1 LKKSNITWLLGVGA
15 VALLLGIFR
24 LSFRLQATGTVR
36 PEGDQAVE
44 KYLQG
49 FASVQ
54 PIDIH
59 THVFK
64 VDSSF
69 KEMLKR
75 LHLHVLDILVV
86 DDMNPAVKAL
96 EPQRSDALAVVRA
109 SPGHVALCTTFDP
122 YRFADPDF
130 VRQTVRQINGD
141 FGKGAVAV
149 KIWKNVGMEIKR
161 ADGAFVMPDD
171 PAFEPIYKD
180 IAEHDHTLVAHLAE
194 PDSCWQS
201 PKLAGLDYGYYKVH
215 PQWYMYMHPDHPKK
229 DRILAAR
236 DHILEMNPK
245 LRMVGAHL
253 GSMETDVDQIAKRF
267 DKFPNFAVDT
277 AARVPYLMLQPRDKV
292 TAFLIKY
299 QDRVVYGTDLQ
310 FGREVTP
317 TSLDQWRET
326 FARDWRF
333 FATDE
338 SFDWNGRQ
346 VRGLKLPESVLLKIF
361 HQNAVRWVPGIV
373 AGD

>member
-1 LKKSNITWLLGVGA
+1 
-15 VALLLGIFR
+15 
-24 LSFRLQATGTVR
+24 
-36 PEGDQAVE
+36 
-44 KYLQG
+44 
-49 FASVQ
+49 
-54 PIDIH
+54 
-59 THVFK
+59 
-64 VDSSF
+64 
-69 KEMLKR
+69 
-75 LHLHVLDILVV
+75 
-86 DDMNPAVKAL
+86 
-96 EPQRSDALAVVRA
+96 
-109 SPGHVALCTTFDP
+109 
-122 YRFADPDF
+122 
-130 VRQTVRQINGD
+130 
-141 FGKGAVAV
+141 
-149 KIWKNVGMEIKR
+149 
-161 ADGAFVMPDD
+161 
-171 PAFEPIYKD
+171 
-180 IAEHDHTLVAHLAE
+180 
-194 PDSCWQS
+194 
-201 PKLAGLDYGYYKVH
+201 
-215 PQWYMYMHPDHPKK
+215 
-229 DRILAAR
+229 
-236 DHILEMNPK
+236 MNPK